1 MIKRFLPLLVLA
13 SVSPVPALAG
23 SITMESVRD
32 EGHALLLA
40 KGKIPAGFAVS
51 RSKCSVVQVKENDRY
66 RCTVYYAPDM
76 PQTAQLPNP
85 SLQPPMGY
93 QPGGMP
99 PQMGYPQAPGMQ
111 PPMQYQQQPMTQQQM
126 QLMQMQQMQQ
136 MQMQQQM
143 QMRQMQQTPGLTQA
157 QIPGQQPGLR

>member
-1 MIKRFLPLLVLA
+1 
-13 SVSPVPALAG
+13 
-23 SITMESVRD
+23 MESVRD

-40 KGKIPAGFAVS
+40 KGKVPTGFAAS
-51 RSKCSVVQVKENDRY
+51 RSKCSVVQVKGNDRY

-85 SLQPPMGY
+85 SMQPPMGY

-99 PQMGYPQAPGMQ
+99 PQMGYQQAPGMQPPMGYQPGGMPPQMGYQQAPGMQ
-111 PPMQYQQQPMTQQQM
+111 PPMQYQQQPMTP
-126 QLMQMQQMQQ
+126 QQMQQ

>member
-40 KGKIPAGFAVS
+40 KGKIPAGFAAS

-85 SLQPPMGY
+85 SMQPPMGY

-99 PQMGYPQAPGMQ
+99 PQMGYQQAPGMQ
-111 PPMQYQQQPMTQQQM
+111 PPMQYQQQPMTPQQM
-126 QLMQMQQMQQ
+126 QQMQMQQ

>member
-40 KGKIPAGFAVS
+40 KGKIPAGFAAS

-76 PQTAQLPNP
+76 PEVAQLPTP
-85 SLQPPMGY
+85 SQQPPMGY
-93 QPGGMP
+93 QLGGMP
-99 PQMGYPQAPGMQ
+99 PQMGYQQAPGMQ
-111 PPMQYQQQPMTQQQM
+111 PPMQYQQQPMTP
-126 QLMQMQQMQQ
+126 QQMQQ
-136 MQMQQQM
+136 IQMQQQM

>member
-23 SITMESVRD
+23 SITIESVRD
-32 EGHALLLA
+32 ADHALLLA
-40 KGKIPAGFAVS
+40 KGKVPKGFAVS
-51 RSKCSVVQVKENDRY
+51 RSKCSAVQVKDNERY

-76 PQTAQLPNP
+76 PEVAQLPTP
-85 SLQPPMGY
+85 SQQPPMGY
-93 QPGGMP
+93 QLGGMP
-99 PQMGYPQAPGMQ
+99 PQMGYQQAPGMQ

-126 QLMQMQQMQQ
+126 QQMQIQQQMQL
-136 MQMQQQM
+136 QQQM